1 MAWRRRRGSPYV
13 PSPVDD
19 VTVLALAA
27 KGGDTAAL
35 STFVTRTW
43 DEVSRLVT
51 AVAGRDL
58 AEDATQDAYLRAI
71 RALPSYR
78 ADASVRTWLLSIA
91 RRAAVDAVRGAAR
104 RRRLRDRLTA
114 RIEARTTVDIDV
126 DDLSLTEQ
134 MLDHLDA
141 DRRTAF
147 ALTQI
152 LGLSYADA
160 AAICGCPVGTI
171 RSRVA
176 RARDQLITVLG
187 PEAVGVRASGA
198 GSDAPREA
206 PGGAMP

>member
-1 MAWRRRRGSPYV
+1 MALGGAPALGSG
-13 PSPVDD
+13 PVDD
-19 VTVLALAA
+19 VTSLALAA
-27 KGGDTAAL
+27 QRGDTVAL
-35 STFVTRTW
+35 SSLVRTTW
-43 DEVSRLVT
+43 NDVARLVT

-71 RALPSYR
+71 RALPSFR
-78 ADASVRTWLLSIA
+78 GEASGRTWLLSIA

-104 RRRLRDRLTA
+104 RRRLTSRLVA
-114 RIEARTTVDIDV
+114 RGELGATVDIAV

-134 MLDHLDA
+134 LLGQLDA

-147 ALTQI
+147 ALTQL

-176 RARDQLITVLG
+176 RARDDLIRVL
-187 PEAVGVRASGA
+187 
-198 GSDAPREA
+198 DAADPTL
-206 PGGAMP
+206 